1 MFPHWDFSLIP
12 QEDETWSTEEYETDL
27 ACGERGY
34 RGLLWLMKERPEC
47 NLLVTCH
54 GGLLS
59 NKLNNPMI
67 VLVDGREDE
76 LNGVDGTTRTKG
88 CTTEQFG
95 NCETRE
101 FVMTAW
107 TSVDEEEEEENVTDG
122 WSGRIIRCAK
132 GWTTFPG

>member
-1 MFPHWDFSLIP
+1 
-12 QEDETWSTEEYETDL
+12 
-27 ACGERGY
+27 
-34 RGLLWLMKERPEC
+34 MKERPEC

-132 GWTTFPG
+132 GWTTFSG